1 MKKSIQLLFAAL
13 VLLSFSAGVTAGNK
27 AKSKQLGIAFYSVKG
42 MDSDMEGS
50 LKSVS
55 NDGYVV
61 AESASY
67 NAQAGKFG
75 EYSPTD
81 YAALVDKYGIDL
93 ISSHVRA
100 SFDVADEAGTL
111 AAWKKVFEDHKAA
124 GCKYVILPSN
134 RWDNTLEGV
143 KAQCDL
149 MNKIG
154 AEANKLGMK
163 FGYHNHSAEFEKIGT
178 SDQILEDYLIANTDP
193 DKVFFQMDV
202 YWITQGGQD
211 PVEYLK
217 KYPKRI
223 QVLHIKDDYV
233 IGASGEIDYEAIFKQ
248 FYKNGHKD
256 WFVEIEA
263 KLTDEEKAQRAKFM
277 EEMRK
282 AQAEGK
288 EFRPKPGSMPGF
300 GAPDPAKLKVSLEA
314 ISESAVYLKNASFV
328 K

>member
-1 MKKSIQLLFAAL
+1 MKKSIQFLFAAL
-13 VLLSFSAGVTAGNK
+13 VLLSFSASITAGNK

-55 NDGYVV
+55 DDGYVV

-67 NAQAGKFG
+67 NAEEGKFG
-75 EYSPTD
+75 AYSPTD
-81 YAALVDKYGIDL
+81 YAALVEKYGIDL

-100 SFDVADEAGTL
+100 NFDVADEAGTL
-111 AAWKKVFEDHKAA
+111 AAWKKVFENHKIA

-143 KAQCDL
+143 KAQCEL

-154 AEANKLGMK
+154 AEANKLGLK
-163 FGYHNHSAEFEKIGT
+163 FGYHNHSGEFEKIGT

-248 FYKNGHKD
+248 FYKNGYED

-314 ISESAVYLKNASFV
+314 ISESADYLKNASFV